1 MTSSKRVALREITK
15 ANFHECIRLA
25 VAADQTDHVAPNV
38 FSLAQAKVNPLLHPF
53 AIYDGAILG
62 REPCDDEP
70 MVGFVMYQ
78 VMDGIGFIMRLMVD
92 EAHQGQGSGRAAMVE
107 VLRRLKATPEVE
119 RIATSVAKDN
129 AYVERF
135 YRNLGFIDSEKLD
148 ERELYLKL
156 DWTPS

>member
-1 MTSSKRVALREITK
+1 
-15 ANFHECIRLA
+15 
-25 VAADQTDHVAPNV
+25 
-38 FSLAQAKVNPLLHPF
+38 
-53 AIYDGAILG
+53 
-62 REPCDDEP
+62 

-78 VMDGIGFIMRLMVD
+78 LMDGVGFIMRLMID
-92 EAHQGQGSGRAAMVE
+92 EAHQGQGYGRAAMRE

-119 RIATSVAKDN
+119 RIATSVAKGN

-135 YRNLGFIDSEKLD
+135 YRGLGFVDSEKLD